1 MGLKNNEISAR
12 RYMEHHS
19 YPEEVLNYIHVLV
32 PNDRKGYILD
42 VSDKVSLKEFYET
55 LQIKFYCNV
64 LLTVVFG
71 TFIGKSFQQKF
82 LFQ

>member
-71 TFIGKSFQQKF
+71 RFIGKSFQQKF